1 MARFACRMCRVDIA
15 ATKGCAVCDPL
26 RSMLV
31 VVGEQDDERPSLSG
45 TAADNVALLRAQLK
59 HCKEKLLAQPD
70 STVQE
75 ARLLKISNT
84 MAKVLETARKLLA
97 DGMAVMETMSFA
109 EKKEL
114 FVVWYSDLTPAY
126 RNAVREAFAE
136 FEAQIARPVAET
148 EATLS

>member
-1 MARFACRMCRVDIA
+1 MLACRLCRVAIA
-15 ATKGCAVCDPL
+15 ATTGCSVCDPL
-26 RSMLV
+26 RTLLV
-31 VVGEQDDERPSLSG
+31 VVGESEDDKPSLSG
-45 TAADNVALLRAQLK
+45 TAADTVSMLRTQMK
-59 HCKEKLLAQPD
+59 HCKDQLAANPA

-114 FVVWYSDLTPAY
+114 FVVWYADLAPAY
-126 RNAVREAFAE
+126 RTSVREAFAE
-136 FEAQIARPVAET
+136 FEAQIARPVAAEDV
-148 EATLS
+148 TLS